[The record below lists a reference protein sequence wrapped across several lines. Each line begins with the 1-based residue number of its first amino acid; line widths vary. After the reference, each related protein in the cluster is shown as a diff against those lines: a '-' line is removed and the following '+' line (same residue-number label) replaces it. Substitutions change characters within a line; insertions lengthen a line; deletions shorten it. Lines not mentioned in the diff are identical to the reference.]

1 MKKKTKTDSEKRR
14 LGDGEKKPTSCF
26 ITVDERNSSYDT
38 KASARLT
45 LGGKIV
51 ARASCTSGSRFAA
64 MRCAGKALGL
74 PDVPFSNG
82 LNERITLKDEG
93 TPRPGYR
100 LFTAKLNGH
109 PPEPGKEAS

>member
-1 MKKKTKTDSEKRR
+1 MKKKTKKDSEKRR

-100 LFTAKLNGH
+100 LFTAKLKRK
-109 PPEPGKEAS
+109 EPS